1 MIEAMKRD
9 EKTPQG
15 SSRTKAIRLILA
27 GTAVLL
33 FAASFTALHGQG
45 SGTSTAADNKTQHS
59 PQEQSVRRDQAY
71 VRKLLER
78 GTSDAKIETSL
89 QLTSRFTSFNSS
101 RDFHA
106 YVLGLIAKEKKTL
119 EQAKQ
124 SQQPSVTTA
133 TVLAPAA
140 PDSSSVVPAG
150 NATAPSNPVG
160 INSVKVSQESS
171 KSNAQNSSQGNALES
186 NATSI
191 PDSNQGTVS
200 NPSPAVFGGVL
211 PALFVP
217 SNTRLAS
224 GGIVSNSNVATVSG
238 GSSTNG
244 SVSGGSSRNEPVNSN
259 TFNFDQGPGP
269 GPIGPGPGC
278 NLFPAPPSVGASV
291 PLTYFGPPP
300 SETNPSL
307 VGPVQLLKSGT
318 VDATH
323 GTITLPLY
331 LGHMKGSKKNV
342 WYILTDVDDPNVSAE
357 LGLNFSAKLTFA
369 SNAARTATLAADG
382 TLVFDKGT
390 VDFSPVRS
398 IVAGPPGAEFPPA
411 SSQPGAVG
419 DADYSPFVQVV
430 NAGGVIYNA
439 PIVAFGVDASQINF
453 PDGNVDYSKVH
464 DEVVAIDPVNQTVTI
479 NLINGFSFGR
489 PVWYISMDTSI
500 PLGAAIEHNTFAPL
514 MQQLHLGGDD
524 SFSSPVE
531 RIFISTNGAESGGCN
546 NPQRQGLSADLADG
560 HRPNNVLGGIP
571 TIALDYSPAWDAQLF
586 EWTKEAIEND
596 FRGQVREEFQILTF
610 VQDGLITG
618 PGGKA
623 FGSSGFSINCPIAQ
637 RLD

>member
-1 MIEAMKRD
+1 MTEAMQRE
-9 EKTPQG
+9 EKTRLS

-27 GTAVLL
+27 GTAIFL
-33 FAASFTALHGQG
+33 FAASVTALHGQG
-45 SGTSTAADNKTQHS
+45 PDSSKAADNKTQLS

-101 RDFHA
+101 GDFHA
-106 YVLGLIAKEKKTL
+106 YVLGLIGKAKKTL
-119 EQAKQ
+119 EHAKP
-124 SQQPSVTTA
+124 SEQPSVTTLTA
-133 TVLAPAA
+133 FVPAV
-140 PDSSSVVPAG
+140 PDSSSTVPSG
-150 NATAPSNPVG
+150 NAAAPSNPVG
-160 INSVKVSQESS
+160 INSVKTSQ
-171 KSNAQNSSQGNALES
+171 QSSQTNVQDS

-191 PDSNQGTVS
+191 PDSNQGTVP
-200 NPSPAVFGGVL
+200 NPSPAIFGGAF
-211 PALFVP
+211 PAVFVP
-217 SNTRLAS
+217 PNARLAS
-224 GGIVSNSNVATVSG
+224 GGAVANSNVATVSG

-244 SVSGGSSRNEPVNSN
+244 SGVGRSSSNEPVNSN

-307 VGPVQLLKSGT
+307 VGPVQLLKSGA
-318 VDATH
+318 VDAVH

-331 LGHMKGSKKNV
+331 LGHMKGSNKNV
-342 WYILTDVDDPNVSAE
+342 WYILTDVDDPNVAAE

-398 IVAGPPGAEFPPA
+398 IVPGPRGAEFPPA
-411 SSQPGAVG
+411 SAQPGAVG

-439 PIVAFGVDASQINF
+439 PIVAYGVDASQINF

-464 DEVVAIDPVNQTVTI
+464 DEVVTIDPVNQTVTI

-531 RIFISTNGAESGGCN
+531 RIFISTNGAESGACN

-586 EWTKEAIEND
+586 EWTKDAIENG